1 MEMYL
6 QDLESAKIKIQKHF
20 AKYPQVSISTM
31 FRGLRKS
38 QKIIFFGDYAL
49 MRLIVVTMKEMGL
62 EVRKRPLQ
70 RAIQQSPELKGQKT
84 ISQQLFNDEMAVGYS
99 AEMPNNE
106 PKDGETTIASSKGG
120 NAHV

>member
-20 AKYPQVSISTM
+20 AKYPQASISTM

-38 QKIIFFGDYAL
+38 QTIIFFGDYAL

-70 RAIQQSPELKGQKT
+70 RAIQQSPELKGQK
-84 ISQQLFNDEMAVGYS
+84 SLPRQLLNDEMAVGYNTKMS
-99 AEMPNNE
+99 QNKRN
-106 PKDGETTIASSKGG
+106 DGKTTNASSQGG

>member
-6 QDLESAKIKIQKHF
+6 QDLDSAKIKIQKHF
-20 AKYPQVSISTM
+20 AKYPSASISAM

-38 QKIIFFGDYAL
+38 QSVIFFGDYAL
-49 MRLIVVTMKEMGL
+49 MRLIVVTMRELGI

-70 RAIQQSPELKGQKT
+70 RAIQQSLELKGQK
-84 ISQQLFNDEMAVGYS
+84 SLPQQLLNDEMAVGYI
-99 AEMPNNE
+99 AKMPRSE
-106 PKDGETTIASSKGG
+106 RKDGKTTIASSKGG

>member
-1 MEMYL
+1 MYL

-20 AKYPQVSISTM
+20 AKYPQASISAM
-31 FRGLRKS
+31 FRELRKS
-38 QKIIFFGDYAL
+38 QSICMFGDYSL
-49 MRLIVVTMKEMGL
+49 IRLIVSTMQELGI

-84 ISQQLFNDEMAVGYS
+84 LPRQLLNDEMAVGYNT
-99 AEMPNNE
+99 EMPSNE
-106 PKDGETTIASSKGG
+106 PKDGKTTKASSQGG